1 MCEITELN
9 PQYEVFECT
18 VTRTDVIQV
27 KIRKNL
33 KDMPIFTEKLNLNG
47 KDNKAELAKYIAE
60 NFQENLTQFYE
71 GIGFIKTDNYD
82 FDISTKGIEIKTI
95 DLDDREAKIKRVEES
110 KL

>member
-1 MCEITELN
+1 MCEITELR
-9 PQYEVFECT
+9 PEFETFECT
-18 VTRTDVIQV
+18 VTRTVIQV

-33 KDMPIFTEKLNLNG
+33 KDMPIFTEKLNLSG

-60 NFQENLTQFYE
+60 NFQDNITQFYE

-95 DLDDREAKIKRVEES
+95 DLDDREAKIKRVEG
-110 KL
+110 